1 MIDKNLHAAAKKM
14 NVNNLIALKP
24 AVVIGILLEVL
35 ASLPEKVD
43 LDNED

>member
-35 ASLPEKVD
+35 ASLPVKDD
-43 LDNED
+43 LTNED